1 MITNDTFGVTDF
13 FRCFYN
19 GFADES
25 IIWFAY
31 HDDNHDFENLVKLQ
45 LDNWKGD
52 DYATNSLRE
61 AIAPRILPASFTL
74 GQGQPSYEF
83 YYPSVAARQLGFVQ
97 VPIHPFFADKVQTR
111 DVVES
116 PLAYG
121 RLKGLEPDA
130 STIDLG
136 DWQIAPFTSLP
147 FKHWWSEW
155 QEHLFCLSASSYCKN
170 FDADYQ
176 EPENEVRVSLTF

>member
-1 MITNDTFGVTDF
+1 MITNDNFGVTDF

-74 GQGQPSYEF
+74 G
-83 YYPSVAARQLGFVQ
+83 
-97 VPIHPFFADKVQTR
+97 
-111 DVVES
+111 
-116 PLAYG
+116 
-121 RLKGLEPDA
+121 
-130 STIDLG
+130 
-136 DWQIAPFTSLP
+136 
-147 FKHWWSEW
+147 
-155 QEHLFCLSASSYCKN
+155 
-170 FDADYQ
+170 
-176 EPENEVRVSLTF
+176 